1 MDPDQPRSKKLPGV
15 QGIEVPDQVAAA
27 EGLPA
32 DLDASILGPYTV
44 PNLTRRRRAG
54 AYYLGGAVLVGL
66 AVAAGLP
73 AGMWLIVGVLAAIG
87 VYHFVAAFDLKVAD
101 TEALSIANRSTDFP
115 VGHASAAIGFE
126 GWRAR
131 PVWNVLV
138 FSADEPPSQRG
149 LVRID
154 AVTGTVKDVLVED
167 NPEEF

>member
-1 MDPDQPRSKKLPGV
+1 MENDQARSKKLPGT
-15 QGIEVPDQVAAA
+15 QGIEVPDEVAAA
-27 EGLPA
+27 EGLPD

-66 AVAAGLP
+66 AIAAGLP
-73 AGMWLIVGVLAAIG
+73 SGMWLIAGVLAAIG
-87 VYHFVAAFDLKVAD
+87 LYHFLAAFDLKVAD
-101 TEALSIANRSTDFP
+101 TDALAIANQQAEFP
-115 VGHASAAIGFE
+115 VGHASAAVGFE

-138 FSADEPPSQRG
+138 FSADEPPSKRG
-149 LVRID
+149 LVRVD
-154 AVTGTVKDVLVED
+154 AVTGTVKDVLVEE